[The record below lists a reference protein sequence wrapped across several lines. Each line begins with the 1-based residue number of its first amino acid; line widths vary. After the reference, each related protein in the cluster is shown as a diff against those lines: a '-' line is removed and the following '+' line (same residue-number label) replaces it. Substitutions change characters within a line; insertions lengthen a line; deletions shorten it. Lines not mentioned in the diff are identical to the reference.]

1 MVSSDDESEQEGS
14 VNLVSSDDEIEPE
27 DGGED
32 EDDDG
37 VGKIVFQ
44 ELTEQETRE
53 LFKEKPREKLER
65 MVIHVVASAGKN
77 RAIYVDGKRMF
88 AQAQRGALRHY
99 SKQSS
104 QIRFD
109 IKRKREPY
117 MWRKFDGP
125 QAKEEA
131 MAFAQ
136 NPAVLRREEA
146 EKRREGA
153 GRERGQGQRAQ
164 PCLPGSYKDMFNK
177 VPLPENARFNAEPQ
191 QRQQQPDPEKIDSGF
206 ARRPCDARRH
216 RGGKEK
222 KVDHFTFVCKA
233 INLTKEQKEFFRLCV
248 RVSRRVYNMCV
259 AMVRKWEK
267 NWGWSYG
274 TCPRE
279 FLNDMQNQTMV
290 TYFNRAVFGKKGE
303 ITEGVRNCAEHIPLN
318 GRTLERVQREVRD
331 EMDAVPKAVIY
342 SAIRQADMAY
352 RSNFAKIAKAQNE
365 GRPYKGFRVH
375 FRSSSSRSKS
385 DVVKF
390 PGKEVMQFIEEV
402 ESSDSSS
409 SSSSDEVNLVS
420 SDSSSS
426 SSSEEVNLVSS
437 GEEADGEN
445 QEQQLLQQQP
455 PPPPPPPPPPQE
467 QQRKKKHF
475 VAQFSARTS
484 EKVKN
489 TQFTLRQSSKVVDEI
504 LENNG
509 AKIVEKRIRYDGK
522 TRSYYVDIVIK
533 REKTSA
539 EGAKKTIFWDLGIN
553 PLTTGVDT
561 RGKVVK
567 CYSREPLFD
576 LRRKIDAL
584 ASKIAKRDYE
594 ASKRNGSTRTRTQY
608 RRTTRTLKKKL
619 VKMRQQL
626 KRFTS
631 NYHYIEIKKNFADND
646 IVLVNRLNVKDIAQ
660 KSKERG
666 DLSKHGRRNM
676 YTMAPALFV
685 DRLSHVARRTPGKKV
700 VLGCG
705 EEMTSQTCTNCGRV
719 NENLPHLEKDFVCPH
734 CGLIINRDENACSNI
749 GKKMIVVMFKPNG
762 DEKEV
767 GGEQDQ

>member
-1 MVSSDDESEQEGS
+1 
-14 VNLVSSDDEIEPE
+14 
-27 DGGED
+27 
-32 EDDDG
+32 
-37 VGKIVFQ
+37 
-44 ELTEQETRE
+44 
-53 LFKEKPREKLER
+53 
-65 MVIHVVASAGKN
+65 
-77 RAIYVDGKRMF
+77 
-88 AQAQRGALRHY
+88 
-99 SKQSS
+99 
-104 QIRFD
+104 
-109 IKRKREPY
+109 
-117 MWRKFDGP
+117 
-125 QAKEEA
+125 
-131 MAFAQ
+131 
-136 NPAVLRREEA
+136 
-146 EKRREGA
+146 
-153 GRERGQGQRAQ
+153 
-164 PCLPGSYKDMFNK
+164 
-177 VPLPENARFNAEPQ
+177 
-191 QRQQQPDPEKIDSGF
+191 
-206 ARRPCDARRH
+206 
-216 RGGKEK
+216 
-222 KVDHFTFVCKA
+222 
-233 INLTKEQKEFFRLCV
+233 
-248 RVSRRVYNMCV
+248 
-259 AMVRKWEK
+259 
-267 NWGWSYG
+267 
-274 TCPRE
+274 
-279 FLNDMQNQTMV
+279 
-290 TYFNRAVFGKKGE
+290 
-303 ITEGVRNCAEHIPLN
+303 
-318 GRTLERVQREVRD
+318 
-331 EMDAVPKAVIY
+331 
-342 SAIRQADMAY
+342 
-352 RSNFAKIAKAQNE
+352 
-365 GRPYKGFRVH
+365 
-375 FRSSSSRSKS
+375 
-385 DVVKF
+385 
-390 PGKEVMQFIEEV
+390 
-402 ESSDSSS
+402 
-409 SSSSDEVNLVS
+409 
-420 SDSSSS
+420 
-426 SSSEEVNLVSS
+426 VNLVSS

-445 QEQQLLQQQP
+445 QEQQLLQQ
-455 PPPPPPPPPPQE
+455 PPPPPPPPPQE

-749 GKKMIVVMFKPNG
+749 GKKMIVVMFEPNG
-762 DEKEV
+762 DAKEV